1 MSWNTGKS
9 SKRSTLR
16 CWQKNR
22 THSTSCSAY
31 ARRQHD
37 THLWCSL
44 ADAAGPTAS
53 GAGKRFVLCGAVAG
67 SGSHFWS
74 AEHYQFHA
82 WRVLYAGRLRGLDGA
97 AISGA
102 ELLAHVAAGA
112 ADCRAFRHPCRTP
125 AAAPP
130 LQAGSLVWL
139 AAYLRPYAAY
149 RRPVPQF
156 LRGVGASLRNTQA
169 AAGGRGSGLHV

>member
-31 ARRQHD
+31 ADRRQHD
-37 THLWCSL
+37 THLWCSI

-53 GAGKRFVLCGAVAG
+53 GAGKRLILCSAVTG

-74 AEHYQFHA
+74 AEYYQFHA
-82 WRVLYAGRLRGLDGA
+82 GRILYVGSLRGLDGA

-102 ELLAHVAAGA
+102 ELLAHVVAGA
-112 ADCRAFRHPCRTP
+112 ADCRAVRHPCRTS
-125 AAAPP
+125 AAATP
-130 LQAGSLVWL
+130 LQARSPVRL
-139 AAYLRPYAAY
+139 AAYLRPYAAH

-156 LRGVGASLRNTQA
+156 LR
-169 AAGGRGSGLHV
+169 